1 MKIEK
6 NTVVALTYE
15 LEVDGQI
22 VDKCTVERPLDFIHG
37 MGYLLPK
44 FEEEVAGLEA
54 GDKFEF
60 TLTPEEGYGVVDP
73 QRIIDLPVEAFSDQE
88 GNVRH
93 DLLVEGSNITLVNQ
107 FGQPVPAKIL
117 KVEAKTVKVDVNHP
131 MAGKTLN
138 FKGEIVN
145 VRPATE
151 KEIKE
156 GLHGELAGGCSGCGG
171 NCGEGGCEGCGG
183 DKECG
188 CGDGKECG
196 CGDSKECGCGD
207 SCDCK

>member
-15 LEVDGQI
+15 LDVDGQI

-37 MGYLLPK
+37 MGYLLPR
-44 FEEEVAGLEA
+44 FEEEIAGLEA
-54 GDKFEF
+54 GDKFAF
-60 TLTPEEGYGVVDP
+60 TLSPEEGYGEVDP
-73 QRIIDLPVEAFSDQE
+73 KMVIDLPVEAFSDQT
-88 GNVRH
+88 GKIRH
-93 DLLVEGSNITLVNQ
+93 DLLVEGSSVTLVNQ
-107 FGQPVPAKIL
+107 YGHPVPAKIV

-151 KEIKE
+151 KEIQE

-171 NCGEGGCEGCGG
+171 NCGDGGCEGCGS
-183 DKECG
+183 DKNCG
-188 CGDGKECG
+188 CGDGEACG
-196 CGDSKECGCGD
+196 CGDG
-207 SCDCK
+207 CDCK

>member
-1 MKIEK
+1 MKIDK

-15 LEVDGQI
+15 LNVDGQI
-22 VDKCTVERPLDFIHG
+22 VDKCTIEKPLDFIHG

-44 FEEEVAGLEA
+44 FEEEIAGLEA

-60 TLTPEEGYGVVDP
+60 TLNPEEGYGEVDP
-73 QRIIDLPVEAFSDQE
+73 QRVLDLPVEAFSDHE
-88 GNVRH
+88 GKIRH
-93 DLLVEGSNITLVNQ
+93 DLLVEGSSITLVNQ
-107 FGQPVPAKIL
+107 YGQPVPAKIV

-145 VRPATE
+145 VRQATE
-151 KEIKE
+151 KEIAE

-171 NCGEGGCEGCGG
+171 KCGGGCGEDGCGGGCGEGGCEG
-183 DKECG
+183 G
-188 CGDGKECG
+188 CGEDCGSG
-196 CGDSKECGCGD
+196 CGK
-207 SCDCK
+207 

>member
-15 LEVDGQI
+15 LEVDGKI
-22 VDKCTVERPLDFIHG
+22 VDTCTVERPLDFIHG

-93 DLLVEGSNITLVNQ
+93 DLLVEARTSL
-107 FGQPVPAKIL
+107 
-117 KVEAKTVKVDVNHP
+117 
-131 MAGKTLN
+131 
-138 FKGEIVN
+138 
-145 VRPATE
+145 
-151 KEIKE
+151 
-156 GLHGELAGGCSGCGG
+156 S
-171 NCGEGGCEGCGG
+171 
-183 DKECG
+183 
-188 CGDGKECG
+188 
-196 CGDSKECGCGD
+196 
-207 SCDCK
+207 

>member
-1 MKIEK
+1 MKVEK
-6 NTVVALTYE
+6 NTVVALVYE

-54 GDKFEF
+54 GDRFEF
-60 TLTPEEGYGVVDP
+60 TLTPEEGYGTVDP
-73 QRIIDLPVEAFSDQE
+73 QRIIDLPVEAFSGPD
-88 GNVRH
+88 GKIRH
-93 DLLVEGSNITLVNQ
+93 DLLVEGSSITLVNQ
-107 FGQPVPAKIL
+107 YGQPVPAKIL

-138 FKGEIVN
+138 FKGEIVS
-145 VRPATE
+145 VRQATE

-171 NCGEGGCEGCGG
+171 KCGEGGCGENGCGG
-183 DKECG
+183 ECGENGCG
-188 CGDGKECG
+188 CGK
-196 CGDSKECGCGD
+196 
-207 SCDCK
+207 

>member
-1 MKIEK
+1 MKVEK
-6 NTVVALTYE
+6 NTVVALVYE

-54 GDKFEF
+54 GNKFEF

-73 QRIIDLPVEAFSDQE
+73 QRIIDLPVEAFSGPD
-88 GNVRH
+88 GKIRH

-107 FGQPVPAKIL
+107 YGQPVPAKIL

-138 FKGEIVN
+138 FKGEIVS
-145 VRPATE
+145 VRQATE

-171 NCGEGGCEGCGG
+171 NCGGGCEGNCREGNCGNNDSEG
-183 DKECG
+183 NCG
-188 CGDGKECG
+188 CGDGNCG
-196 CGDSKECGCGD
+196 CGK
-207 SCDCK
+207 

>member
-60 TLTPEEGYGVVDP
+60 TLTPEEGYGVVYR

-171 NCGEGGCEGCGG
+171 NCGEGGCEGCG
-183 DKECG
+183 
-188 CGDGKECG
+188 DG
-196 CGDSKECGCGD
+196 KECGCGD

>member
-1 MKIEK
+1 MKVKK
-6 NTVVALTYE
+6 NTVVALVYE

-54 GDKFEF
+54 GDRFEF
-60 TLTPEEGYGVVDP
+60 TLTPEEGYGTVDP
-73 QRIIDLPVEAFSDQE
+73 QRIIDLPVEAFSGPD
-88 GNVRH
+88 GKIRH

-107 FGQPVPAKIL
+107 YGQPVPAKIL

-138 FKGEIVN
+138 FKGEIVS
-145 VRPATE
+145 VRQATE

-171 NCGEGGCEGCGG
+171 NCGGGCEGNCDNGEG
-183 DKECG
+183 NCG
-188 CGDGKECG
+188 CGEGNCG
-196 CGDSKECGCGD
+196 CGK
-207 SCDCK
+207 

>member
-1 MKIEK
+1 M
-6 NTVVALTYE
+6 
-15 LEVDGQI
+15 
-22 VDKCTVERPLDFIHG
+22 ERPLDFIHG

-171 NCGEGGCEGCGG
+171 NCGEGGCEGCG
-183 DKECG
+183 
-188 CGDGKECG
+188 DG
-196 CGDSKECGCGD
+196 KECGCGD

>member
-93 DLLVEGSNITLVNQ
+93 DLLVEGSNITL
-107 FGQPVPAKIL
+107 

-171 NCGEGGCEGCGG
+171 NCGEGGCEGCGS
-183 DKECG
+183 EG
-188 CGDGKECG
+188 CGSEG
-196 CGDSKECGCGD
+196 CG

>member
-44 FEEEVAGLEA
+44 FEEEVAGLET

-171 NCGEGGCEGCGG
+171 NCGEGGCEGC
-183 DKECG
+183 E
-188 CGDGKECG
+188 DGKECG